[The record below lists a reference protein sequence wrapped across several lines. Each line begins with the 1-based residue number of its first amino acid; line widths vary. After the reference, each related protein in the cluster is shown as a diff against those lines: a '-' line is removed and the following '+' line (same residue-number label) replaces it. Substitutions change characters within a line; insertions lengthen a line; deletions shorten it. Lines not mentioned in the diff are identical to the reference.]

1 MPLWISTLSY
11 IIYII
16 NTLDKKLKVFF
27 GKTPNLQF
35 SRFMEDALPPPFELL
50 FQGLNQAIKIQSR

>member
-35 SRFMEDALPPPFELL
+35 SRFMEDALPPPFKLL

>member
-1 MPLWISTLSY
+1 MPLWFSTLSY
-11 IIYII
+11 GIYII

-27 GKTPNLQF
+27 GKIPNLQF
-35 SRFMEDALPPPFELL
+35 SRFVEDAVPPPLELL